1 MSKILRVDSHQ
12 HFWKLDRGDYHWLN
26 TEPATINRDF
36 LPQDLLPL
44 LTQNAVDYTVIVQAA
59 ETVKETDYIL
69 ELASTNSFVAGVVG
83 WVNMNL
89 PGTLK
94 VLERLQQHPKL
105 VGIRPVIQGIADPDW
120 MLKPELD
127 LVFKWL
133 IDNDLSFD
141 ALVKPVHLDALYILL
156 QRYPELRIVI
166 DHGAKPDIA
175 SDIFNPWAEKI
186 QKISENSSAFC
197 KLSGLVTEAG
207 ENVSYEKLFAYMNH
221 LANCFGTQRLMWGSD
236 WPVCTLAA
244 SYREWIEYVETFLNK
259 FPHEERKA
267 IWGENAIRFYKLN
280 VKKNTIS

>member
-44 LTQNAVDYTVIVQAA
+44 LTQNTVDYTVIVQAA
-59 ETVKETDYIL
+59 ETVEETDYIL
-69 ELASTNSFVAGVVG
+69 ELASANSFVAGVVG
-83 WVNMNL
+83 WVDMNL
-89 PGTLK
+89 PSALK

-127 LVFKWL
+127 PVFKWL
-133 IDNDLSFD
+133 IDNDRSFD

-156 QRYPELRIVI
+156 QRYPELRVVI

-175 SDIFNPWAEKI
+175 SDAFNLWAERI
-186 QKISENSSAFC
+186 QKISESSTAFC

-207 ENVSYEKLFAYMNH
+207 KNISYEKLYVYMNH
-221 LANCFGTQRLMWGSD
+221 LATCFGTQRLMWGSD

-259 FPHEERKA
+259 FPQEERKA
-267 IWGENAIRFYKLN
+267 IWGENAIKFYKLN
-280 VKKNTIS
+280 VNKNTIS